1 MVERERIKIL
11 KDYGIKKG
19 DFVLYWM
26 QSSQRVEY
34 NHALTYSIE
43 KANGLKLPLIVV
55 FCLVPSFPN
64 ANLRHYYFMLE
75 GLKET
80 FEKLESL
87 SIGTILEIGD
97 PVDIVTKYSLNASL
111 VITDTGYTKIQ
122 RCWRNEITKRIN
134 SSFFQVETD
143 IVVPVEVASNKEEF
157 SAATI
162 RKKILEKVPHF
173 LNEIKIQKPLKK
185 WDKSF
190 YRIDIQNLLN
200 KIRCDKSVSPSKFFK
215 GGYTQAKKK
224 LEDFLSNKL
233 KEYELFKNDPTK
245 NVTSDLSPYLHFGQI
260 SPVEIV
266 LNILKV
272 NRDLSNSF
280 IDELIVRRELA
291 INFTYYN
298 KNYDSFNSLPGWA
311 KESLTR
317 HEKDKRKYFYTL
329 EELEN
334 SKTHDPFWN
343 SAQKE
348 MVIKG
353 KMHGYMRMYWGKK
366 VIEWSKTPVEAYE
379 RLIYLNDKYE
389 LDGRDPNGYAGI
401 SWCFGKHDRPFKERK
416 IFGKVRYM
424 SENGLKRKFEVE
436 KYVNMIESL

>member
-1 MVERERIKIL
+1 MVEQERIKVL
-11 KDYGIKKG
+11 KDYGVKKG

-26 QSSQRVEY
+26 QASQRVEY
-34 NHALTYSIE
+34 NHALSFSIE
-43 KANGLKLPLIVV
+43 KSNELKLPLLVV

-64 ANLRHYYFMLE
+64 ANLRHYFFMLE

-80 FEKLESL
+80 FEKLESFG
-87 SIGTILEIGD
+87 IGTILEVGD
-97 PVDIVTKYSLNASL
+97 PVEIVTKYSSKASL
-111 VITDTGYTKIQ
+111 VITDMGYTRIQ
-122 RCWRNEITKRIN
+122 RSWRSEIIKGIK

-157 SAATI
+157 SAATFR
-162 RKKILEKVPHF
+162 RKIIEKAPNF

-185 WDKSF
+185 WNKMF
-190 YRIDIQNLLN
+190 YRLDIQNLLT
-200 KIRCDKSVSPSKFFK
+200 KINCDRSVSSSKFYR
-215 GGYTQAKKK
+215 GGYSEAKNK
-224 LEDFLSNKL
+224 LEDFLTNKL

-245 NVTSDLSPYLHFGQI
+245 SFTSDLSPYLHFGQI

-266 LNILKV
+266 LKVLKV
-272 NRDLSNSF
+272 NSNIKNPF
-280 IDELIVRRELA
+280 LDELIVRRELA

-298 KNYDSFNSLPGWA
+298 ENYDKFDSLPNWA
-311 KESLTR
+311 KESLKK
-317 HEKDKRKYFYTL
+317 HIKDKRKYLYTL

-334 SKTHDPFWN
+334 SKTHDRFWN

-366 VIEWSKTPVEAYE
+366 VIEWSKTPEEAYE
-379 RLIYLNDKYE
+379 ILIYLNDKYE
-389 LDGRDPNGYAGI
+389 LDGRDANGYAGI
-401 SWCFGKHDRPFKERK
+401 SWCFGKHDRPFKERE

-436 KYVNMIESL
+436 KYVNMIKSL